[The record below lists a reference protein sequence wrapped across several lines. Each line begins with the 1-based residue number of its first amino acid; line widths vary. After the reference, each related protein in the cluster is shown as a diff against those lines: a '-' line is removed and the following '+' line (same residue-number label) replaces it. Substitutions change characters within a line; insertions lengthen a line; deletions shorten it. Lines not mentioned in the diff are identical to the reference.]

1 MGVVVPGMDTVMSDT
16 MPDPGVRR
24 PVQLPAA
31 LHERLLRIR
40 DNWYSRTGRAP
51 TFAEVIERALDRAG
65 MEEDQ

>member
-1 MGVVVPGMDTVMSDT
+1 MSVPAESQ
-16 MPDPGVRR
+16 PGRR
-24 PVQLPAA
+24 PVMIPFQ

-51 TFAEVIERALDRAG
+51 TFAEVIERALDRAQ